1 MAKLQNHTKDNPKLE
16 QRPLKDGRISLYL
29 EYYLGRTET
38 PVVDEEG
45 KPVLYTSGAM
55 AGKPKVKITHN
66 RKKETLP
73 YYLIASPKTPAE
85 RQQNKEILELA
96 KRVRYERE
104 EELKENKHGYR
115 LKKEEVEINYLD
127 WMAEYHAN
135 YTKSDGNQIRRARTV
150 FIDFLIDPKMKL
162 LPEKVKGDM
171 TKEEKEAIQK
181 NNAKKAAEREKKAVG
196 LKVKPEQLTKDMM
209 RSFTEYLIKRFTGE
223 GAHTLYAR
231 FKKMILAAVE
241 KDIIRKN
248 PCTGI
253 SIKKDYGQLK
263 KDILSQEEITT
274 LVATHYDKENPD
286 IRRAFI
292 FCLYC
297 GLRWCDVKDLT
308 YANVDYSNK
317 LLKFEQSK
325 TKAHSA
331 ASGVV
336 IPLNDGLLA
345 LIGQP
350 NDGNRN
356 QIIFP
361 LPSHTMCLKAL
372 RHWVARAGIQKH
384 ITWHCARHSCGTNLL
399 SNGANIKTVASI
411 LGHSG
416 LAHTEKYTRAVDSLK
431 QAAIDSFPPL
441 PID

>member
-1 MAKLQNHTKDNPKLE
+1 MAIKKNYRADNTYLISTDTTDNPKLGAKV
-16 QRPLKDGRISLYL
+16 LNDGRESLFLDFYFGYSKVFNEKTGKETIKKDRRREYLSLYL
-29 EYYLGRTET
+29 WQAPRTQ
-38 PVVDEEG
+38 
-45 KPVLYTSGAM
+45 L
-55 AGKPKVKITHN
+55 
-66 RKKETLP
+66 
-73 YYLIASPKTPAE
+73 E
-85 RQQNKEILELA
+85 RQQNKELLEIA
-96 KRVRYERE
+96 KKIRFERE
-104 EELKENKHGYR
+104 QELKEDKLGYR

-127 WMAEYHAN
+127 FMADYHAS
-135 YTKSDGNQIRRARTV
+135 YTKKDINQIRRARTV
-150 FIDFLIDPKMKL
+150 FIDFMVDPKMKL
-162 LPEKVKGDM
+162 LPEKIKGDM
-171 TKEEKEAIQK
+171 TKEEKETIEK
-181 NNAKKAAEREKKAVG
+181 RNATKAAQREKKAQG
-196 LKVKPEQLTKDMM
+196 LVVRPQQLTKDLMKA
-209 RSFTEYLIKRFTGE
+209 FTEYLINRFTGE
-223 GAHTLYAR
+223 GAHTVYGR
-231 FKKMILAAVE
+231 FKKMILAAID
-241 KDIIRKN
+241 KDIIAKN
-248 PCTGI
+248 PCRGV

-263 KDILSQEEITT
+263 KEILSQEEIV
-274 LVATHYDKENPD
+274 LLANTHYEKENPD
-286 IRRAFI
+286 IHRAFI

-350 NDGNRN
+350 KDGNRN
-356 QIIFP
+356 RIIFP

-431 QAAIDSFPPL
+431 QAAIDSLPPL
-441 PID
+441 EI